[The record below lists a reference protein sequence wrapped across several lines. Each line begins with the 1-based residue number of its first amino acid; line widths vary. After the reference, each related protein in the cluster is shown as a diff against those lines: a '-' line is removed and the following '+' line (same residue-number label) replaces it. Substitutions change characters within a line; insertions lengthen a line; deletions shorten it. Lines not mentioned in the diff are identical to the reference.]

1 MIISLKKCV
10 TLPIEIMKSR
20 RLLISLVAIAL
31 TASGLWARDDEVV
44 VTRQFTLGQRN
55 SLPENTIVVE
65 TKRLSINK
73 KADARLVDAIVQ
85 VMDTI
90 AQEDYQ
96 NRTFVLLLE
105 PREGGEIAIAAH
117 SDDIVTHGKQDPTVY
132 YGTMEHNRY
141 HFVMLKSIGN
151 EPLLEQIFKRQSK
164 VKFVQE
170 FEFVDYKTTIY
181 PTNVIA
187 RWSPDKGL
195 CWQTVTINEDPSADR
210 PATLQ
215 TNHQ

>member
-1 MIISLKKCV
+1 MN
-10 TLPIEIMKSR
+10 SR

-105 PREGGEIAIAAH
+105 PREGGEVAIAAH

-141 HFVMLKSIGN
+141 HFVMLKGIGN

>member
-1 MIISLKKCV
+1 MN
-10 TLPIEIMKSR
+10 SR

-132 YGTMEHNRY
+132 YGTMEYNRY

>member
-1 MIISLKKCV
+1 MNSK
-10 TLPIEIMKSR
+10 

-105 PREGGEIAIAAH
+105 PREGGEITIAAH

>member
-1 MIISLKKCV
+1 MN
-10 TLPIEIMKSR
+10 SR

-151 EPLLEQIFKRQSK
+151 EPLLEEIFKRQSK

>member
-1 MIISLKKCV
+1 
-10 TLPIEIMKSR
+10 MKSR

>member
-1 MIISLKKCV
+1 MN
-10 TLPIEIMKSR
+10 SR

-73 KADARLVDAIVQ
+73 KADARLVDASVQ

-105 PREGGEIAIAAH
+105 PREGGAIAIAAH
-117 SDDIVTHGKQDPTVY
+117 SDDLATHGKQDPTVY

-141 HFVMLKSIGN
+141 HFVMLKGIGN

>member
-1 MIISLKKCV
+1 MN
-10 TLPIEIMKSR
+10 SR

-55 SLPENTIVVE
+55 SLPEKTIVVE

-105 PREGGEIAIAAH
+105 PREGGEITIAAH

-187 RWSPDKGL
+187 LWSPDKGL